1 MQEFHVEVT
10 TPDGQ
15 MECFAAHPEGE
26 GPFPAVILYM
36 DVVGIREEL
45 RDMTRQ
51 IAAQGYLCLL
61 PDQYYRDG
69 KVRFDLSKGAEE
81 MQRMFAMGGSL
92 TVDRVMR
99 DTRGMLEYL
108 ESNPVV
114 AGPTG
119 CVGHCMGGQFV
130 VAAAGTFPD
139 QIGAGASL
147 YGPRIVTDQPESPH
161 LLADRIKGEL
171 YLGYAEHDPYVKDN
185 EIPDLE
191 AALDAHGVTYTL
203 ETHPGTEHG
212 FCFPERPAYA
222 QAAAE
227 KVWDTI
233 FAMFQRTLKA

>member
-1 MQEFHVEVT
+1 MQEFHVDLT

-15 MECFAAHPEGE
+15 MECFAAHPDGD

-45 RDMTRQ
+45 RDMARQ

-61 PDQYYRDG
+61 PDQFYRDG

-81 MQRMFAMGGSL
+81 LQRMFAMGGTL

-99 DTRGMLEYL
+99 DTRAMLDYL

-114 AGPTG
+114 GGLTG

-161 LLADRIKGEL
+161 LLADKIKGEL
-171 YLGYAEHDPYVKDN
+171 YLGYAEHDPFVEDS
-185 EIPDLE
+185 EIPDLQ
-191 AALDAHGVTYTL
+191 AALDANGVTYAL

-222 QAAAE
+222 EAAAG
-227 KVWDTI
+227 KVWETV
-233 FAMFQRTLKA
+233 FAMFERTLKV